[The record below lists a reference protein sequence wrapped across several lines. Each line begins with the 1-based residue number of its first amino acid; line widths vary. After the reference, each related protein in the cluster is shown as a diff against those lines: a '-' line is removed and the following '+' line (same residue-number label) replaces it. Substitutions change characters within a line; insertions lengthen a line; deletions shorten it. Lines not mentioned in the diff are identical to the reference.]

1 MIATYSIVQYI
12 VLNLLLLLVFFLVGK
27 NISKGG
33 NYWKSAVWAIL
44 FFTFISGSRF
54 ARGNDY
60 MHYIDVYQWDLEAEQ
75 YVFTWFNHVLKALSV
90 QGYFIFYFYAFV
102 FVSCMMVFLQPFK
115 KYANVVFPLA
125 LMATLAFEEFQIRQ
139 AFGFSMVFLFTY
151 ELMFAQHKKKTKL
164 LLCALYFILCIGIHS
179 GNVFILLLI
188 IFFYL
193 LFRRPIPLVF
203 SIPAYIIASYIISNL
218 GDLGFL
224 QPIMDFLNSGDSD
237 SKISQYAGNA
247 DSWFSADAYEDIYTR
262 NPIVKVFE
270 TLGNIA
276 LLYFGYKDI
285 VKTKADTWLKTF
297 YNMFIVGTLLQKGF
311 MNLEILNRM
320 GGDIMIFWFIP
331 LAHIIKDRKLI
342 LKRTNF
348 FEKIFLIF
356 LLWWLYGYA
365 KYIFYPQKMTLF
377 LWDFLN

>member
-365 KYIFYPQKMTLF
+365 KYIFFPQKMTLF

>member
-1 MIATYSIVQYI
+1 MIATYSLVQYI

-203 SIPAYIIASYIISNL
+203 SIPAYIIASYIISNI

-247 DSWFSADAYEDIYTR
+247 DRWFSADAYDDIYTR

-285 VKTKADTWLKTF
+285 VKIKADTWLKTF

>member
-1 MIATYSIVQYI
+1 MIATYSLVQYI

-102 FVSCMMVFLQPFK
+102 FVSCMMIFLQPFK

-125 LMATLAFEEFQIRQ
+125 LMATLSFEEFQIRQ

-151 ELMFAQHKKKTKL
+151 ELMFAQHKKKTKI
-164 LLCALYFILCIGIHS
+164 LLCILYFVLCIGIHS

-247 DSWFSADAYEDIYTR
+247 DRWFGADAYEDIYTR

-285 VKTKADTWLKTF
+285 VKTKANAWLKTF
-297 YNMFIVGTLLQKGF
+297 YNMFVVGTLIQKGF

-320 GGDIMIFWFIP
+320 GGDTMIFWFIP
-331 LAHIIKDRKLI
+331 LAHIINDRKLI
-342 LKRTNF
+342 LKKTNF

-356 LLWWLYGYA
+356 LLWWIYGYA
-365 KYIFYPQKMTLF
+365 KYIFFPKEMTLF
-377 LWDFLN
+377 LWDLIN

>member
-1 MIATYSIVQYI
+1 MIATYSLVQYI

-247 DSWFSADAYEDIYTR
+247 DRWFSADAYDDIYTR

>member
-125 LMATLAFEEFQIRQ
+125 LMATLTFEEFQIRQ

-151 ELMFAQHKKKTKL
+151 ELMFAQHQKKTKL

-247 DSWFSADAYEDIYTR
+247 DRWFSADAYEDIYTR

-365 KYIFYPQKMTLF
+365 KYIFFPQKMTLF

>member
-1 MIATYSIVQYI
+1 MIATYSLVQYI

-247 DSWFSADAYEDIYTR
+247 DRWFSADAYDDIYTR

-285 VKTKADTWLKTF
+285 VKIKADTWLKTF